1 MDNNQ
6 QDMTPVQV
14 AASDKVTPTN
24 NVGPT
29 NADGNTANVTNLGI
43 HEPKTMAG
51 SSVGNPLTG
60 TNVSMTTAQPF
71 GGPIVSTEA
80 EPNVRREAGPY

>member
-6 QDMTPVQV
+6 QDITPVQP
-14 AASDKVTPTN
+14 AAGVNFTQAVGN
-24 NVGPT
+24 NTEAAAG
-29 NADGNTANVTNLGI
+29 VTNLGI
-43 HEPKTMAG
+43 NEPKTLAG
-51 SSVGNPLTG
+51 AGVANPLTG

-71 GGPIVSTEA
+71 GGPIVTTEA